1 MFKLCAK
8 IEISCKPNVGASS
21 LVHAET
27 QPILRSGEISGDRS
41 WSLDFVTAV
50 EITRDTEKLTAE
62 AKITL
67 PKKMKWDGS
76 ADIPVRRGDSV
87 RISLGYDDNL
97 QLAFVGYVRDVGF
110 KTPIVITCE
119 DDMFKLKQMPAVKK
133 AYRSVTLETLLKD
146 QGITYRLN
154 IMGEQS
160 LGAYRVTADTVAS
173 LLGKLSEQGVRSF
186 FRYEDGE
193 PVLYCGVLFE
203 RVTASGALQGKD
215 STPSQVFKT
224 GLNIISDQSLQQ
236 QKAENMRL
244 RVKAV
249 SLMPNNKKIKVEV
262 GDSDGELR
270 TLHTYN
276 KTESELKA
284 WAQQE
289 IKRLKRDGLTGSFTT
304 FGASLVDCLD
314 AIGLIIDGKKAGVY
328 QVKKNLIKYGTS
340 GFRQVIDLGLRVGD

>member
-8 IEISCKPNVGASS
+8 VD
-21 LVHAET
+21 
-27 QPILRSGEISGDRS
+27 ISGDRS

-50 EITRDTEKLTAE
+50 EITRDTEKLTTE

-119 DDMFKLKQMPAVKK
+119 DDMFKLKQMPAAKK

-186 FRYEDGE
+186 FRYENGE

-203 RVTASGALQGKD
+203 RD

-249 SLMPNNKKIKVEV
+249 SLMPDNKKIKVEV
-262 GDSDGELR
+262 GDADGEHR

-284 WAQQE
+284 WAEQE

-328 QVKKNLIKYGTS
+328 QVKKNVIKYGTS
-340 GFRQVIDLGLRVGD
+340 GYRQEITLGLRVGD

>member
-1 MFKLCAK
+1 MFILCAK
-8 IEISCKPNVGASS
+8 VEINGA
-21 LVHAET
+21 
-27 QPILRSGEISGDRS
+27 RS

-76 ADIPVRRGDSV
+76 PEIPVRRGDSV
-87 RISLGYDDNL
+87 RISLGYDGNL
-97 QLAFVGYVRDVGF
+97 QPAFVGWVRDVGF
-110 KTPIVITCE
+110 KTPVVITCE
-119 DDMFKLKQMPAVKK
+119 DDMFILKQMPAVKK
-133 AYRSVTLETLLKD
+133 AYRSVSLETLLKE
-146 QGITYRLN
+146 QGITHRIN
-154 IMGEQS
+154 VMGEQS

-173 LLGKLSEQGVRSF
+173 LLGKLSQQGIRSF

-203 RVTASGALQGKD
+203 RD
-215 STPSQVFKT
+215 STPAQVFKT
-224 GLNIISDQSLQQ
+224 GLNIISDRNLRQ

-249 SLMPNNKKIKVEV
+249 SLMPDNKKIKVEV
-262 GDSDGELR
+262 GDSDGEHR

-276 KTESELKA
+276 KTQSELKA
-284 WAQQE
+284 WALQE

-304 FGASLVDCLD
+304 FGHKLVDPLD
-314 AIGLIIDGKKAGVY
+314 VVGLIVDGTKMGVY
-328 QVKKNLIKYGTS
+328 QVKKVVIRYGDG
-340 GFRQVIDLGLRVGD
+340 GFRQVIDLGLRVA

>member
-8 IEISCKPNVGASS
+8 V
-21 LVHAET
+21 
-27 QPILRSGEISGDRS
+27 EISGDRS

-50 EITRDTEKLTAE
+50 EITRDTEKLTSE
-62 AKITL
+62 AQITL

-87 RISLGYDDNL
+87 RISMGYNDNL

-119 DDMFKLKQMPAVKK
+119 DDMFKLKQMPAKKK

-186 FRYEDGE
+186 FRYENGE

-203 RVTASGALQGKD
+203 RD
-215 STPSQVFKT
+215 YTPSQVFKT
-224 GLNIISDQSLQQ
+224 GLNIISDQSLQR

-249 SLMPNNKKIKVEV
+249 SLMPDNKKIKVEV
-262 GDSDGELR
+262 GDADGEHR

-284 WAQQE
+284 WAEQE

-328 QVKKNLIKYGTS
+328 QVKKNVIKYGTS
-340 GFRQVIDLGLRVGD
+340 GYRQEITLGLRVGD

>member
-1 MFKLCAK
+1 
-8 IEISCKPNVGASS
+8 
-21 LVHAET
+21 
-27 QPILRSGEISGDRS
+27 
-41 WSLDFVTAV
+41 
-50 EITRDTEKLTAE
+50 
-62 AKITL
+62 
-67 PKKMKWDGS
+67 
-76 ADIPVRRGDSV
+76 
-87 RISLGYDDNL
+87 
-97 QLAFVGYVRDVGF
+97 
-110 KTPIVITCE
+110 
-119 DDMFKLKQMPAVKK
+119 MFKLKQMPAAKK

-186 FRYEDGE
+186 FRYENGE

-203 RVTASGALQGKD
+203 RD

-249 SLMPNNKKIKVEV
+249 SLMPDNKKIKVEV
-262 GDSDGELR
+262 GDADGEHR

-284 WAQQE
+284 WAEQE

-328 QVKKNLIKYGTS
+328 QVKKNVIKYGTS
-340 GFRQVIDLGLRVGD
+340 GYRQEITLGLRVGD